1 MSSLSAPVRNVEA
14 DQPGAGTSGLAGVS
28 SARAGS
34 AIVADAGRPDSGP
47 VDLVRPDYWRSL
59 NELESRPDFQDMLT
73 REFPEAAAN
82 FPEGVSRRRWLQ
94 LMGASLALGGLTGC
108 WEKEIISPFVQRPT
122 GRLPGVPQRFATSW
136 ELGGVSRPL
145 VVTCYDGR
153 PVKVEGNPEHP
164 ASLGAADTLSQ
175 ALVLQMY
182 DPDRAVGVLRKSGA
196 ALEKSSWDAFAEAI
210 RPIANSQ
217 REKKGAGLRILA
229 ESSSSVTLADV
240 KARFEQVF
248 PDAKWVEYDSVS
260 RDNDREGAKL
270 AFGRVVR
277 TQVDL
282 TDANVIL
289 SLDSDFLGRHPQALR
304 LTRQFASRRTPDA
317 EGATMNRLYVVET
330 MYSGTGAAA
339 DHRLAARTADM
350 LSILARIEAGVK
362 DKLDGKKLPPEKDY
376 GSRFIDAVADDLV
389 ANQGKSA
396 IVVGS
401 RQSPAVHARVHRL
414 NALLK
419 NIGAAIQYTEEPGAD
434 RPQGVAALKT
444 LTDEMLTGQVDALVV
459 LGGNPVQTA
468 PADIDFVDGLKKV
481 ATSVHLGDYNDETSL
496 LCGWHLP
503 AAHPFEAWGDSVSFD
518 GTLTLAQPLMEPL
531 HGGKS
536 AAEVVAILIEDEL
549 RTGDKLVRRALSRYL
564 PQNSDQESAWQ
575 AAVHDGFLA
584 QGVLSKQD
592 VTPVAEE
599 AGAADSAAADSLEVV
614 FVPGPGTYD
623 GRFANNGWLQEL
635 PDLVTKLV
643 WDNAA
648 FLSPKTAKDRG
659 LEIGDLVKVKFQGR
673 EVTLPVMTVPGQ
685 AHNSLGLWLGYG
697 RTAGGHVA
705 GYVTS
710 QSEPVLSV
718 GTRVEALRSAEA
730 FQSGLG
736 AEIAKTGKT
745 YKLATTQDHHAID
758 KQGLEMLG
766 RRLGK
771 LVREA
776 NVDDFK
782 AHPDLF
788 HHEPYAIH
796 HPPLESLWQ
805 EKSYADGNKWGMSID
820 LSKCVGCNACM
831 IACQSENNIPIVGKE
846 QVIRGR
852 EMHWIRID
860 RYFAGEVDEP
870 QVVTQPVTC
879 HHCENAPC
887 EEVCPVA
894 ATVHSHEGLNDMVY
908 NRCIGTRYCA
918 NNCPYKVRRFNYF
931 NNNKKYEQASQ
942 DLQTLMLNPEVTVR
956 ARGVMEKC
964 TYCSQR
970 ISSAKIAAKNERRPM
985 NDGEIVT
992 ACQQACPAG
1001 AIEFGD
1007 LNMSSSKVAKAHEK
1021 ARAYYML
1028 EELNNKPR
1036 TAYLARI
1043 RNPHPSLVKEKPEG
1057 HGAHEHHG

>member
-1 MSSLSAPVRNVEA
+1 MSSLTAPARNVQAE
-14 DQPGAGTSGLAGVS
+14 QPS
-28 SARAGS
+28 AGS
-34 AIVADAGRPDSGP
+34 AGSS
-47 VDLVRPDYWRSL
+47 RPDYWRSL
-59 NELESRPDFQDMLT
+59 SELESRPDFQEMLA
-73 REFPEAAAN
+73 REFPEAAAQ

-108 WEKEIISPFVQRPT
+108 WEKEIISPFVQRPA
-122 GRLPGVPQRFATSW
+122 GRIPGVPQRFATSW
-136 ELGGVSRPL
+136 ELGGVARPL

-153 PVKVEGNPEHP
+153 PIKVEGNPEHP
-164 ASLGAADTLSQ
+164 ASLGAATSLSQ
-175 ALVLQMY
+175 ALILQLY
-182 DPDRAVGVLRKSGA
+182 DPDRAVGVLHKKGT
-196 ALEKSSWDAFAEAI
+196 ALEASSWDAFAEAI
-210 RPIANSQ
+210 RPLINAQ

-229 ESSSSVTLADV
+229 ESSSSVTTADLR
-240 KARFEQVF
+240 ARFEQIF
-248 PDAKWVEYDSVS
+248 PEAKWGEYNSVS
-260 RDNDREGAKL
+260 RDNEREGAKL

-289 SLDSDFLGRHPQALR
+289 SLDSDFLGSHPNSLR
-304 LTRQFASRRTPDA
+304 LTRQYASRRTPDTA
-317 EGATMNRLYVVET
+317 DATMNRLYVVET
-330 MYSGTGAAA
+330 LHSGTGAAA
-339 DHRLAARTADM
+339 DHRLAARTADIPA
-350 LSILARIEAGVK
+350 ILARIAAAVK
-362 DKLDGKKLPPEKDY
+362 EKLDGKKLPPEKDF

-389 ANQGKSA
+389 ANQGKAA
-396 IVVGS
+396 IVVGP
-401 RQSPAVHARVHRL
+401 RQSPAVHAAAHRL

-419 NIGAAIQYTEEPGAD
+419 NVGAAISYTEEPGAD
-434 RPQGVAALKT
+434 RPTGVAAIKS
-444 LTDEMLTGQVDALVV
+444 LTDEMLTGQVETLVI

-468 PADIDFVDGLKKV
+468 PADVDFVDGLKKV
-481 ATSVHLGDYNDETSL
+481 ATTVHLGDYSDETSL

-503 AAHPFEAWGDSVSFD
+503 AAHPFEVWGDSLSTD
-518 GTLTLAQPLMEPL
+518 GTLTLAQPLIEPL

-536 AAEVVAILIEDEL
+536 VAEVVAILIEDEL
-549 RTGDKLVRRALSRYL
+549 RTGDKLVRRAISRYL
-564 PQNSDQESAWQ
+564 PKNSDQETAWQ
-575 AAVHDGFLA
+575 TAVHDGFLSQA
-584 QGVLSKQD
+584 VLAKQE
-592 VTPVAEE
+592 VAPVAEE
-599 AGAADSAAADSLEVV
+599 PAAVESTSAEAMEVV
-614 FVPGPGTYD
+614 FAPGPGTYD

-635 PDLVTKLV
+635 PELITKLT

-648 FLSPKTAKDRG
+648 FLSPKTAAEKG
-659 LEIGDLVKVKFQGR
+659 LAIGDLVQVRFQGR
-673 EVTLPVMTVPGQ
+673 EITLPVFTVPGH
-685 AHNSLGLWLGYG
+685 ANNSLGLWLGYG

-710 QSEPVLSV
+710 QSEPTLSV
-718 GTRVEALRSAEA
+718 GTRVEALRSTDA
-730 FQSGLG
+730 FTAGLG
-736 AEIAKTGKT
+736 AEIKKTGKT
-745 YKLATTQDHHAID
+745 HKMATTQDHHAID
-758 KQGLEMLG
+758 KQGLEMIG

-776 NVDDFK
+776 PVEEFK
-782 AHPDLF
+782 AHEDLF
-788 HHEPYAIH
+788 HHEPYAVH
-796 HPPLESLWQ
+796 HPALESLW
-805 EKSYADGNKWGMSID
+805 EERSYADGHKWGMSID

-860 RYFAGEVDEP
+860 RYFAGDVDEP
-870 QVVTQPVTC
+870 QVVTQPVAC

-931 NNNKKYEQASQ
+931 NNNKKYSQANQ

-964 TYCSQR
+964 TYCTQR
-970 ISSAKIAAKNERRPM
+970 ISAVKIVAKNERRAI

-1021 ARAYYML
+1021 ARSYFML

-1043 RNPHPSLVKEKPEG
+1043 RNPHPSLAKEKPEG